1 MIWVSQVNS
10 SMIWVSQVNLA
21 SSFHGTGTV
30 ISWRIG
36 PMVGE
41 WPPVMLTLS
50 LPGFYQLNHHVM
62 HISILFTGKVYP
74 NILCISLLGCIL
86 SPLMY
91 WCSPFPPRFDWNFGI
106 ASGWALTIAW
116 RLPTCRFHFPS
127 HNFWGFCSWL
137 FRCWFQCSWDLYN
150 SFGSAAHLPN
160 PVDSPR
166 IKETRPTNRKRGWF
180 LFDFRSLIYHVCATM
195 AGAIAQLMARLYWIP
210 PWRMVLTIV
219 NPVLNHVFFLG
230 GRCLVWYRFI

>member
-10 SMIWVSQVNLA
+10 SMIWVSHVNLA

-30 ISWRIG
+30 ISWRIRR
-36 PMVGE
+36 MVGE

-50 LPGFYQLNHHVM
+50 LPGFHQLNHHVM

-116 RLPTCRFHFPS
+116 RLPTCHFHFPS

-150 SFGSAAHLPN
+150 TLDSAHLPN

-166 IKETRPTNRKRGWF
+166 IKETRPTNRKRCWL
-180 LFDFRSLIYHVCATM
+180 LFDFRSLIYIDLSCLCHHGRGYSPTHGPFILNTSMTYGPHHC
-195 AGAIAQLMARLYWIP
+195 
-210 PWRMVLTIV
+210 V

-230 GRCLVWYRFI
+230 GGV